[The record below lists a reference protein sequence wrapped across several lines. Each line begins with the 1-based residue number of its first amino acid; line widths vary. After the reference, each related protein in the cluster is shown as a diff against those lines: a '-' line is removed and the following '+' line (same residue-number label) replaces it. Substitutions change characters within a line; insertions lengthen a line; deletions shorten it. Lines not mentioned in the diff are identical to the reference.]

1 MFTVHILQTA
11 YFIIF
16 EHKMGCSALQNRQG
30 MNKHPLLSEAAP
42 ELYNPIQAPKFR
54 IKRLA
59 GNFGTEYYGN
69 VL

>member
-1 MFTVHILQTA
+1 MFTINTLQTA
-11 YFIIF
+11 YFIIS

-30 MNKHPLLSEAAP
+30 MNKHPLLSKPPP

-54 IKRLA
+54 IKGLA
-59 GNFGTEYYGN
+59 GNFDTEYYAN